1 MSKQKTKEAI
11 KINTEEMAT
20 AGLHFGHR
28 ISRLHPKMKNYIY
41 GVKNT
46 VHFIDLE
53 KTALK
58 FQQAL
63 EFIKNFIAQG
73 KVLLLVGTK
82 IQVKDLIQEMG
93 QEFNLPYVNQRWIG
107 GTFTNF
113 EELKKRIDYFK
124 DLESKK
130 EQGLL
135 EKYTKKE
142 KMKIEEKIRKLTQK
156 FGGLKKLTELPD
168 AIFVSDM
175 KQDELA
181 CREARAKR
189 IRIIGIADT
198 NINPEL
204 ADFVIPANDDAA
216 SSLRYILGKVREAI
230 IKGKEEAEEAEEA
243 EEGEEATKD

>member
-1 MSKQKTKEAI
+1 M
-11 KINTEEMAT
+11 
-20 AGLHFGHR
+20 
-28 ISRLHPKMKNYIY
+28 
-41 GVKNT
+41 
-46 VHFIDLE
+46 
-53 KTALK
+53 
-58 FQQAL
+58 
-63 EFIKNFIAQG
+63 
-73 KVLLLVGTK
+73 VGTK

-230 IKGKEEAEEAEEA
+230 IKGKEEAEEAEK
-243 EEGEEATKD
+243 GEEATKD